1 MGHKHTKEEI
11 LAGALETA
19 FADGLS
25 QLSFGRVA
33 KHLGINDRIVV
44 YYFPSKDDLITNV
57 MLAMGG
63 DLQTALAQAFT
74 EPAGDHVALTR
85 AAWPILSAP
94 DSDRVFA
101 LFFEA
106 NGLAAAGRE
115 PYRSLVSGIIAAWI
129 DWLVDFFEG
138 TDDERRTEA
147 ESAIALIDGLL
158 LLRHLAGADAAD
170 RAAARLGVA

>member
-19 FADGLS
+19 AADGLS

-44 YYFPSKDDLITNV
+44 YYFPTKDDLITNV

-63 DLQTALAQAFT
+63 DLQAALGQAFAG
-74 EPAGDHVALTR
+74 PATDHLALTK
-85 AAWPILSAP
+85 AAWPILTAP
-94 DSDRVFA
+94 ESEKVFA

-115 PYRSLVSGIIAAWI
+115 PYRSLVTGIIAAWVE
-129 DWLVDFFEG
+129 WLVEFLEG
-138 TDDERRTEA
+138 TEQERRTEA
-147 ESAIALIDGLL
+147 EAAIALIDGLL